1 MPLSLPRFRNRIIAL
16 IAALLVSCGAPAK
29 PPTAAETAKAT
40 TLEKSNSQAID
51 EWMALLINGQKSGYL
66 HTRRVPLENTI
77 ETTQEMQWRM
87 QRNGVPLV
95 IEVIESGR
103 ESADGK
109 PLSFRSEQRLSKIIM
124 RVEGQLR
131 DGKTLEITKSGLGP
145 VTTKRLPW
153 NPDWVLPETH
163 RLRQIA
169 AFRKQGMR
177 PGSKYTDW
185 VFVPSLEK
193 AVKTTTVLGQ
203 PEDVD
208 LLGQTQRLWH
218 ITETADMG
226 FIKQVSDAWVDD
238 QFNVKKMRL
247 EMMGMQLEMIACPK
261 ACATADGPPFEAFAN
276 TVVPVPRPVTRSEL
290 AKPLEW
296 TFAIKKPVT
305 ELHLPESEEQ
315 RVWQR
320 VDKNGQQ
327 QLVIRVNPAT
337 SPLLST
343 ALPDKNTPSVSPGSA
358 EENLNDW
365 RKPTDWLQSDANLI
379 VGLAKKTVRANQSK
393 AEQMQA
399 ITDFVRHYISNKN
412 LSVAYASALETAK
425 YRNGDCTEHAL
436 LTAAMG
442 RAVGIPT
449 RIATGLVYV
458 PDLDGRK
465 HVLVPHA
472 WTQAFVD
479 GRWKSYDAAIG
490 HFDSGHIAL
499 EYGDGDP
506 MHFYSGIQLIGNLAL
521 KNVKSVK

>member
-1 MPLSLPRFRNRIIAL
+1 MPLTAPRFRSRIIAL
-16 IAALLVSCGAPAK
+16 IAVFLVSCGALATPSSAVGTAEPA
-29 PPTAAETAKAT
+29 
-40 TLEKSNSQAID
+40 TLEKGASQAID

-66 HTRRVPLENTI
+66 HTRRVPLGNTI

-103 ESADGK
+103 ESTDGK

-124 RVEGQLR
+124 RVEGRLR

-153 NPDWVLPETH
+153 NPEWVLPETH

-276 TVVPVPRPVTRSEL
+276 TVVPVPRPLVRSEL
-290 AKPLEW
+290 AGPLEW

-315 RVWQR
+315 HVWQR

-327 QLVIRVNPAT
+327 LVIRVNPAIP
-337 SPLLST
+337 PLRST
-343 ALPDKNTPSVSPGSA
+343 ALPAKSSGSASPGSA
-358 EENLNDW
+358 EENLDDW
-365 RKPTDWLQSDANLI
+365 RKPTAWLQSDANLI
-379 VGLAKKTVRANQSK
+379 VGLAKKAVRANQSK

-399 ITDFVRHYISNKN
+399 ITNFVRHYISDKN

-449 RIATGLVYV
+449 RIATGLAYV

-490 HFDSGHIAL
+490 RFDSGHIAL

-506 MHFYSGIQLIGNLAL
+506 RHFYSGIQLIGNLTL
-521 KNVKSVK
+521 KSVKPDK